1 MAIVSFWTE
10 DDKETGQTSTAIA
23 VATQMAIQ
31 HNKKV
36 LLISTYENNK
46 EFEAAYLKP
55 KAQKTNLL
63 SLLNLTKKS
72 VGIESGVTGLM
83 KIEGSNKLSPELIK
97 DYTGIIFKDRL
108 EVLSGYDGV
117 ETLVIGKEVQK
128 VDGYTGDYT
137 FKVEISYEVDAENP
151 NYASYNGL
159 LYDKN
164 FETLLAV
171 PRKISNI
178 SYHSNVKAVGEF
190 AYAFCEMNP
199 VVIPWGV
206 TQIGP
211 QAFKGMTYGKV
222 VLPDTVKDYGDLTYP
237 AFEDAVDFICSEEN
251 QSINTILEGEYGT
264 AMKTSILRQDISKY
278 YPDRQVKS
286 GWVQEGGKWY
296 YYQNNVKT
304 TGWQKVGPTWYYMD
318 ANGVMQTGW
327 ITLGGTKYL
336 LRDWGGM
343 AANGWYQIGGKWYY
357 FNSWGGMEKNSWI
370 YGLDKKWYYVGSD
383 GAMLTNTRTPDGYW
397 VNGDGVWVR

>member
-1 MAIVSFWTE
+1 MKKLWKTLLVAAVMSLTFCLFAGAGVFAE
-10 DDKETGQTSTAIA
+10 DTSDTGKEPDFTLDYDAETQTLVVTGDGEF
-23 VATQMAIQ
+23 
-31 HNKKV
+31 
-36 LLISTYENNK
+36 TYEAKYHFSPDSDQLAN
-46 EFEAAYLKP
+46 EHLK
-55 KAQKTNLL
+55 KMVI
-63 SLLNLTKKS
+63 SD
-72 VGIESGVTGLM
+72 GVTAF
-83 KIEGSNKLSPELIK
+83 
-97 DYTGIIFKDRL
+97 DTT
-108 EVLSGYDGV
+108 VLRRYDGV
-117 ETLVIGKEVQK
+117 ETLVIGKDVQK

-370 YGLDKKWYYVGSD
+370 YGLKKKWYYVGSD
-383 GAMLTNTRTPDGYW
+383 GAMLTNTRTPDGYR
-397 VNGDGVWVR
+397 VDRNGVWVR